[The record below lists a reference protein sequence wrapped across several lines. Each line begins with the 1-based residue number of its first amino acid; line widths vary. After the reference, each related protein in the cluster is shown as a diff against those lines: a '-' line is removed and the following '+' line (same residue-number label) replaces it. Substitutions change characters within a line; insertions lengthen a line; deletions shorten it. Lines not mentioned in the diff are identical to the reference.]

1 MTALNLPSHG
11 YPIRHPQTASRV
23 FGRDAVVITPAEN
36 TVRMLNP
43 TGTRVWQLA
52 DGTHTVEEI
61 ALALTQEF
69 EVDYTEALASTQ
81 QFIALL
87 EEKGLLTWTPTS

>member
-1 MTALNLPSHG
+1 M
-11 YPIRHPQTASRV
+11 
-23 FGRDAVVITPAEN
+23 ITPAEN
-36 TVRMLNP
+36 TVRLLNP

-52 DGTHTVEEI
+52 DGTRTVEEI

-69 EVDYTEALASTQ
+69 EVDYPEALASTQ

-87 EEKGLLTWTPTS
+87 EEKGLLTWTPAS